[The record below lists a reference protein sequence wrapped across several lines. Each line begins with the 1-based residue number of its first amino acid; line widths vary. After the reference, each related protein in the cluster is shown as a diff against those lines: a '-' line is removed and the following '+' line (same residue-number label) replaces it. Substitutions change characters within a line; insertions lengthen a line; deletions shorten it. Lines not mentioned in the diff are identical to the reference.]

1 MSDNADDDARL
12 KDRGL
17 DVDAWEAEAPPR
29 DFTESVMRAVMAE
42 RADGAADAES
52 AEARA
57 EEPRTPARVTA
68 RRKWFA
74 GGMTAIAAAAA
85 VTLVVT
91 RPPSSG
97 EAVAQGR
104 TEVRIGT
111 RAIAVLE
118 PGARVTWSGD
128 DVVQT
133 TGDVFYRVEPGARFR
148 VHTPA
153 GDAEV
158 LGTCFA
164 VKVRGASNEDRDMKW
179 MQKRDVKA
187 GAMGAAM
194 SALAFV
200 AVYEGKV
207 AVSHAGQRAE
217 LRAGES
223 ATSGPGGVRRASEE
237 EAAAAASA
245 LTGAPDGPTDPTAAA
260 NQNLVTQVRAY
271 KDELSKIQTQKTEL
285 EQKLQQ
291 TEARLASSQGGDGG
305 PAKHD
310 FDLSPED
317 WAELAKNRTVKY
329 RVPCTDQ
336 KNWTLSQDKLDKLGL
351 APADAAPI
359 RDAYERSEKRTWA
372 EVRPLCVAAL
382 GSADAVDKLG
392 LNTCT
397 HLILDLSHKND
408 QAGTREQMS
417 AVGEIRAGIR
427 PPPGPDDKVGPVLKL
442 FLALTAS
449 NKAFEADLARN
460 FGPEEAHRLAYSDE
474 MCMESSTF
482 GRGGK
487 R

>member
-1 MSDNADDDARL
+1 VELVSDNADDDARL

-42 RADGAADAES
+42 RAETAEGADADGPT
-52 AEARA
+52 RA
-57 EEPRTPARVTA
+57 TPARAAA
-68 RRKWFA
+68 RRRWFA
-74 GGMTAIAAAAA
+74 GGVTALAAAAA
-85 VTLVVT
+85 ITLLVS

-97 EAVAQGR
+97 EAIARDR

-118 PGARVTWSGD
+118 PGAKVTWSGD

-164 VKVRGASNEDRDMKW
+164 VKVHGASNEDRDMKW
-179 MQKRDVKA
+179 MQKRDVKV

-217 LRAGES
+217 LKAGES

-245 LTGAPDGPTDPTAAA
+245 LAAADDATADPTTTA
-260 NQNLVTQVRAY
+260 NQNLVGQVRAY

-285 EQKLQQ
+285 EKKLKESE
-291 TEARLASSQGGDGG
+291 TRLASAQGGDAG
-305 PAKHD
+305 PSKSE

-329 RVPCTDQ
+329 RVPCTDA
-336 KNWTLSQDKLDKLGL
+336 KNWTLTQGKLDKLGL
-351 APADAAPI
+351 APTDAAPI

-408 QAGTREQMS
+408 PAGTREQMS

-427 PPPGPDDKVGPVLKL
+427 PPPSADDKVGPVLKL
-442 FLALTAS
+442 FLALTGS
-449 NKAFEADLARN
+449 NKSFEADLART